1 MDNSLPFPKNSN
13 AAAATQKS
21 YIFSRVLFECALD
34 REELMNWCFSAQ
46 FPRKWK
52 TRVWS
57 KLERL
62 VVDLDGALKK
72 GGRGGGAT
80 GQKKTEE
87 DNSILVFFA
96 SPEQVA

>member
-1 MDNSLPFPKNSN
+1 M
-13 AAAATQKS
+13 
-21 YIFSRVLFECALD
+21 
-34 REELMNWCFSAQ
+34 
-46 FPRKWK
+46 
-52 TRVWS
+52 WS

-72 GGRGGGAT
+72 GGGGT

-96 SPEQVA
+96 SPGQVA